1 MPGGAPRLDLPVS
14 DKFLLPRN
22 NTIFTYTRSTDS
34 EMTTQTTANG
44 FEQRIPH
51 MQEKDLPGNA
61 NWVVQKY
68 GGTSLGKFAVQIA
81 EDIVV

>member
-1 MPGGAPRLDLPVS
+1 MAAHV
-14 DKFLLPRN
+14 
-22 NTIFTYTRSTDS
+22 
-34 EMTTQTTANG
+34 TTNG

-51 MQEKDLPGNA
+51 KQEKELPGNA

-68 GGTSLGKFAVQIA
+68 GGTSLGKFPKEIA

>member
-1 MPGGAPRLDLPVS
+1 MAEHNP
-14 DKFLLPRN
+14 
-22 NTIFTYTRSTDS
+22 
-34 EMTTQTTANG
+34 TTNG

-51 MQEKDLPGNA
+51 KQEKELGGNA

-68 GGTSLGKFAVQIA
+68 GGTSLGKFPVAIA

>member
-1 MPGGAPRLDLPVS
+1 MLFETNFSEFHSRITKS
-14 DKFLLPRN
+14 YYYSRN
-22 NTIFTYTRSTDS
+22 YK
-34 EMTTQTTANG
+34 MATQITANG

-51 MQEKDLPGNA
+51 IQEKDLPGNA